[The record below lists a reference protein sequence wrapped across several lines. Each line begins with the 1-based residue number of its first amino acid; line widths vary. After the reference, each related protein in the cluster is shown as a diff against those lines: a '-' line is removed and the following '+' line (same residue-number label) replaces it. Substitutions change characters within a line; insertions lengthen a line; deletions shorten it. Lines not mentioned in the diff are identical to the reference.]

1 MQDIHIVTT
10 DFIMLAPE
18 MFPVADITWKVQSR
32 SLIVKG
38 S

>member
-18 MFPVADITWKVQSR
+18 MFPVADIT
-32 SLIVKG
+32 
-38 S
+38 